1 MSSRARHDIL
11 SLLLSTCRPSLL
23 VLFSLSTSDDNAM
36 DVIFRCCTPT
46 FCVTDTFRSCEAGRT
61 IHHTS
66 TALGEVKASRPNTM
80 GPGFA
85 RLSAPSCFESVPF
98 TFCSL
103 TVLACL
109 PACMCVLSQTALP
122 TSCTIVRKKLRC
134 RKKKRNKRPGKDDVD
149 DGRRR
154 RREEK
159 EEEKDDDDGGKEPR
173 QLQAILTPAG
183 GTDPQTSVVKI
194 PA

>member
-1 MSSRARHDIL
+1 
-11 SLLLSTCRPSLL
+11 
-23 VLFSLSTSDDNAM
+23 
-36 DVIFRCCTPT
+36 
-46 FCVTDTFRSCEAGRT
+46 
-61 IHHTS
+61 
-66 TALGEVKASRPNTM
+66 M

-85 RLSAPSCFESVPF
+85 RLFAPSCFESVPL

-109 PACMCVLSQTALP
+109 PACLHVCVCVLSQTALS

-134 RKKKRNKRPGKDDVD
+134 RKKKGNKRPGKDDMD

-159 EEEKDDDDGGKEPR
+159 EDEKEEKEEEKDDDDNMDDDDGGKEPR
-173 QLQAILTPAG
+173 QLQPTSTPAD
-183 GTDPQTSVVKI
+183 GTDPQTSVAKI